1 VYVALGSHANYFT
14 SGVHPFD
21 PRYVPKELIQII
33 RALGALPVDRTG
45 AGRVVRPALV
55 QVTATTPSWMAFAGT
70 WGEDQYLHAPWND
83 PVAFGGGPRSPAFH
97 TQWQRPISVVLGW
110 PST

>member
-1 VYVALGSHANYFT
+1 
-14 SGVHPFD
+14 
-21 PRYVPKELIQII
+21 
-33 RALGALPVDRTG
+33 
-45 AGRVVRPALV
+45 
-55 QVTATTPSWMAFAGT
+55 MAFAGA
-70 WGEDQYLHAPWND
+70 WGEDQYQHAPWND